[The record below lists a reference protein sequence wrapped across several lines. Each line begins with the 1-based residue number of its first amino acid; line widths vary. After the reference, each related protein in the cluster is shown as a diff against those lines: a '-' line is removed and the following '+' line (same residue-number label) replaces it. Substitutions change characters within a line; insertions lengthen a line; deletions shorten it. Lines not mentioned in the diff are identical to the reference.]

1 MGAILESVFSETEVR
16 EIGIRV
22 QGAETAEINECVGSW
37 EEELETKTVNKKCR
51 GIITKSRT
59 KGTGRGTIKATLHMG
74 YDLFA
79 TLYGMKQKG
88 LKDGVIA
95 HGTGSLHPVFCVT
108 AKVLDEDDN
117 VKYKAYPNCTIT
129 SSLSRK
135 VENGGEDIT
144 EIEVEI
150 AISPDEKGNGLYE
163 ATEKELSDATAKKD
177 WMSKFS
183 YELVKAQ
190 SV

>member
-1 MGAILESVFSETEVR
+1 MGAILENVFSETEVR
-16 EIGIRV
+16 EIGIRI
-22 QGAETAEINECVGSW
+22 QEAETAEINECVGSW
-37 EEELETKTVNKKCR
+37 EEELETRTVSKKCR

-59 KGTGRGTIKATLHMG
+59 KGTGRGTIKASLHMG

-95 HGTGSLHPVFCVT
+95 YGTGSLHPVFCVT

-129 SSLSRK
+129 SAISRK
-135 VENGGEDIT
+135 VENGGEEIA

-150 AISPDEKGNGLYE
+150 AVSPDENGNGLYE
-163 ATEKELSDATAKKD
+163 ATEAELQDATAKKD
-177 WMSKFS
+177 WMAKFK
-183 YELVKAQ
+183 YDLVKAP
-190 SV
+190 SI